1 MTATESSLT
10 APNSGKGASAA
21 LWSPLKIRLFRFIW
35 IANVVSNIG
44 TWMHDVGA
52 GWLMTS
58 LTNSPIMVAL
68 IQTATTLPVFIL
80 AIPAGALADI
90 LDRRRYL
97 ITALVWMMSIAAIL
111 GLLTLSGVTTDWV
124 LLNMTFALSIG
135 TAMMLPAMSA
145 VTPEIVPRHELHSAL
160 SLNAMGM
167 NISRAIGPAIAGVI
181 IASAGS
187 GAVFLINSIT
197 FLFVI
202 VVLVRWKRNIQP
214 SSLPAERLVTAIK
227 TGVRFAMN
235 APQLQVAI
243 IRGVG
248 YFVFA
253 TVLWAL
259 LPLVAKNLIGG
270 GPQTFGILVASVGIG
285 AVLGALSLPKLRV
298 RFSSDDMIFG
308 STLLFSLSLF
318 AISLL
323 HNMALML
330 LATAIFGAAHIT
342 VFSASLT
349 AAQLA
354 LPNWVRSRG
363 MSIYLAVFMGSMAGG
378 SVVWG
383 YIAKNYGISTA
394 LSLAAAGAL
403 ITGVFIRRWHL
414 EDNDNIDM
422 SPSMHWE
429 MPVTHEEISHD
440 RSPVMVI
447 LHYHIDRENKDE
459 FNHLIRL
466 LGNSRRRDGAYAW
479 DILEDVRE
487 PNHFIEYFL
496 VESWLGYLRQHER
509 VTNTD
514 RLIQEDI
521 RKLLIDKQPPKVTH
535 FVGPRHQ

>member
-1 MTATESSLT
+1 
-10 APNSGKGASAA
+10 
-21 LWSPLKIRLFRFIW
+21 LKLRLFRFIW

-58 LTNSPIMVAL
+58 LTNSPVMVAL

-80 AIPAGALADI
+80 AVPAGALADI
-90 LDRRRYL
+90 LDRRHYL
-97 ITALVWMMSIAAIL
+97 ITALIWMMSIAGIL
-111 GLLTLSGVTTDWV
+111 GVLTLIGVTNDWV
-124 LLNMTFALSIG
+124 LLAMTFALAIG

-181 IASAGS
+181 IAVAGS

-202 VVLVRWKRNIQP
+202 VVLVRWQRNIQL

-235 APQLQVAI
+235 APQLQVAM

-248 YFVFA
+248 YFMFA

-270 GPQTFGILVASVGIG
+270 GPQTFGLLVASIGIG
-285 AVLGALSLPKLRV
+285 AVLGALSLPKLRM
-298 RFSSDDMIFG
+298 RFTSDQLVSG
-308 STLLFSLSLF
+308 STLLFAMALF
-318 AISLL
+318 AISSL
-323 HNMALML
+323 HSMALML
-330 LATAIFGAAHIT
+330 LATAMFGAAHIA
-342 VFSASLT
+342 VFSSSLL

-383 YIAKNYGISTA
+383 YIAKHYGISTA
-394 LSLAAAGAL
+394 LNIAAAGSL
-403 ITGVFIRRWHL
+403 ITGYFIRRWHID
-414 EDNDNIDM
+414 DNENIDM

-429 MPVTHEEISHD
+429 APVTHYEISHD

-447 LHYHIDRENKDE
+447 VHYYVDRDNLAE
-459 FNHLIRL
+459 FNRLIRQ

-479 DILEDVRE
+479 DIMEDVRE
-487 PNHFIEYFL
+487 PNHFIEYYI
-496 VESWLGYLRQHER
+496 VESWLGHLRQHER
-509 VTNTD
+509 ATNTD
-514 RLIQEDI
+514 RLIQEEI

-535 FVGPRHQ
+535 FVGPRHQS